1 MVGLAVL
8 GQAQLGGDQV
18 GNLAEDADPLAFT
31 DNVGSNAGMQVRHIL
46 GPLILEGQA
55 EFLRQSFHG
64 ALDREEVFVIAVD
77 REAQMR
83 DLIGQL
89 CHRQGLGEIY
99 ILQLEHTAFHIAELD
114 IVDHSGQHGRSQ
126 GRTHD
131 GQAVRNRIQD
141 PNAVTFDC
149 VRREMEGVQIGVRVE
164 GQGLD
169 LIEALGAHA
178 VFDLLPALLLRC
190 QAAAGHGRVL
200 HEGGDD
206 LVVAVFTDDFL
217 GQIRIADLDVFPVAG
232 RDDIQMIAVPG
243 DLEGKSAQDIQ
254 NGIGRH
260 VDAQDAVDAAQGT
273 GEVQAVLFIRAF
285 KRLAVLNI
293 KMGSGD
299 LTDLQF
305 LDQVQGPCH
314 AQFDRIL
321 GNAPLI
327 MGGGV
332 RALAQA
338 PGCLSDVVTLELGA
352 FQQQFPGILRDLRG
366 QAAHDAAQALGL

>member
-1 MVGLAVL
+1 
-8 GQAQLGGDQV
+8 
-18 GNLAEDADPLAFT
+18 
-31 DNVGSNAGMQVRHIL
+31 
-46 GPLILEGQA
+46 
-55 EFLRQSFHG
+55 
-64 ALDREEVFVIAVD
+64 
-77 REAQMR
+77 
-83 DLIGQL
+83 
-89 CHRQGLGEIY
+89 
-99 ILQLEHTAFHIAELD
+99 
-114 IVDHSGQHGRSQ
+114 
-126 GRTHD
+126 
-131 GQAVRNRIQD
+131 
-141 PNAVTFDC
+141 
-149 VRREMEGVQIGVRVE
+149 
-164 GQGLD
+164 
-169 LIEALGAHA
+169 
-178 VFDLLPALLLRC
+178 
-190 QAAAGHGRVL
+190 
-200 HEGGDD
+200 
-206 LVVAVFTDDFL
+206 
-217 GQIRIADLDVFPVAG
+217 
-232 RDDIQMIAVPG
+232 MIAVPG

-338 PGCLSDVVTLELGA
+338 PGGLSDVVTLELGA